1 MLTYTV
7 EHNRCLKPLV
17 QKTLYIEGKVD
28 SRQWEKQK
36 TIFLDAL
43 NSSDHLIVNIRKVE
57 KFDHSFTVLICS
69 IRRTARLLGKRL
81 TVEVKATDSFSCM
94 NECALH
100 SRKNVRMF
108 MLNTVCYQWE
118 SYVRVIQGG
127 SDEWK
132 KLLADKNLAR
142 ERKNVI

>member
-7 EHNRCLKPLV
+7 EHNSCLKPLV
-17 QKTLYIEGKVD
+17 QKTLYIEGQVD

-36 TIFLDAL
+36 TIFSDAL
-43 NSSDHLIVNIRKVE
+43 NGSDHLIVNIRKVE
-57 KFDHSFTVLICS
+57 KYDHSFTVLICS

-100 SRKNVRMF
+100 SRKNARKF
-108 MLNTVCYQWE
+108 MLNTVCLQWE
-118 SYVRVIQGG
+118 SSVRVIQGG
-127 SDEWK
+127 PGEWQ
-132 KLLADKNLAR
+132 KLLEGRKLAWKR
-142 ERKNVI
+142 